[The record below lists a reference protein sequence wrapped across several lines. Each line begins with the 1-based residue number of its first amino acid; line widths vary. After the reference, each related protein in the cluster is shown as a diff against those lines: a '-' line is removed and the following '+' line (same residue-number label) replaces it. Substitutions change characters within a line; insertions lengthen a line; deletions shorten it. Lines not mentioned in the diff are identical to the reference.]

1 MCNNDK
7 KIHLVVSKTIIV
19 NQNSKIQ
26 VTITLI
32 SDKA

>member
-7 KIHLVVSKTIIV
+7 QIHLVVSKTIIV
-19 NQNSKIQ
+19 NRKSKIQ